1 MANAVTAMAAEY
13 WSKRMQIVREKTTIF
28 RKLAN
33 YEERAVLKN
42 GDIVHRPYRS
52 GMHVQTYSKGTA
64 VTVQD
69 ISATDEYLTVDQAK
83 IVPFYV
89 DDIDQIQN
97 KWDTVNKFADDAG
110 KDLYSYI
117 DGQFLGEY
125 ANATSDIDDG
135 DVGGT
140 AGVSAVLSTSNIAK
154 FFAAANKKLDQ
165 LNIDRAGRWACISP
179 TVYQILIEKLDGKD
193 SALGDSTGM
202 NGHVGKY
209 MGFDLYLS
217 NNVGFTAKW
226 TPANNPTAA
235 DYITINGVTMTF
247 VASPASAGDVDIEID
262 TATTL
267 VSLTACI
274 NNNGTGDGT
283 DYVTLS
289 GASLD
294 ALQGCVAT
302 ANTTYLGITFKGGGE
317 CAVAASESADLWSV
331 ETVHQLFGQGKAI
344 DLVIQKEPKVEFRM
358 VEDKLGQNVLPWTL
372 YGIKTFAEGAA
383 ALVDGKV
390 NSSSW

>member
-1 MANAVTAMAAEY
+1 MANAVTAMSPEY
-13 WSKRMQIVREKTTIF
+13 WSKRMQVVREKMTVF

-33 YEERAVLKN
+33 YEERATLKN

-52 GMHVQTYSKGTA
+52 GMYVQDYTKATA
-64 VTVQD
+64 ITVQD
-69 ISATDEYLTVDQAK
+69 ISATDEYLTVDAYK

-125 ANATSDIDDG
+125 SNATSDIDDG

-165 LNIDRAGRWACISP
+165 QNVERSGRWAVISP

-193 SALGDSTGM
+193 SALGDSTGQ

-209 MGFDLYLS
+209 MGFELYLS
-217 NNVGFTAKW
+217 NNVAWAAKW
-226 TPANNPTAA
+226 TPADNPTA
-235 DYITINGVTMTF
+235 DDTITINGVTVKF
-247 VASPASAGDVDIEID
+247 VVSPGDAGDIDIGGS
-262 TATTL
+262 TA
-267 VSLTACI
+267 VSLDNLVGLVNQSGTA
-274 NNNGTGDGT
+274 GT
-283 DYVTLS
+283 DYVDIT
-289 GASLD
+289 AANR
-294 ALQGCVAT
+294 ALWQGLVAT
-302 ANTTYLGITFKGGGE
+302 DGGTYASFIHKGGGE
-317 CAVAASESADLWSV
+317 VAVSGSESADVWSV

-358 VEDKLGQNVLPWTL
+358 VQNKLGQNVLPWTM
-372 YGIKTFAEGAA
+372 YGIKTFTEGAN
-383 ALVDGKV
+383 ALVDGRV
-390 NSSSW
+390 DSSGF